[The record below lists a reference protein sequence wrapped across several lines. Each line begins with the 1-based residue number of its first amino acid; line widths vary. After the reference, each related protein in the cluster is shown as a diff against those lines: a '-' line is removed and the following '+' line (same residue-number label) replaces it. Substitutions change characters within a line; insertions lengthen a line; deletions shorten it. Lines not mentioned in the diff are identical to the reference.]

1 MLAQFN
7 DDCFSGSRLAQS
19 RFLPKRETN
28 EQRSR
33 EETDLSRLHGL
44 EFNLH
49 IVDGKILLTS
59 WITSYVK

>member
-1 MLAQFN
+1 MLIASLGV
-7 DDCFSGSRLAQS
+7 DLAKVV
-19 RFLPKRETN
+19 FLCAPKRETN

-49 IVDGKILLTS
+49 IVGGKILLTS